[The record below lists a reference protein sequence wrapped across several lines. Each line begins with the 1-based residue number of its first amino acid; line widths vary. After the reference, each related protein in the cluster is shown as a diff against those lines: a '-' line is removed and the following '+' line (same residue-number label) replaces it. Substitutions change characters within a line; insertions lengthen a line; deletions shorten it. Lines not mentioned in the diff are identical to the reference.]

1 MRKKILVGA
10 ILAALP
16 LTAQQSTEENVD
28 LGVLNQIKW
37 QAFNNSQVMDH
48 LFYLS
53 EVYGPRVT
61 SSPNHRAAAEWIV
74 KRLES
79 YGLQNVHLEP
89 WGLFGNSWQ
98 YKKFYGALVE
108 PNYAPFIGFPL
119 AWTPSTHGAITAE
132 VIYAPLHGPADFAKY
147 RGKLRGKLLLMADM
161 RALEMHTEPEAH
173 RLTAGAIKTGPLTRL
188 PSRAAGCRRAS
199 RR

>member
-1 MRKKILVGA
+1 MKRYLIVVGL
-10 ILAALP
+10 LAVTP
-16 LTAQQSTEENVD
+16 LRAQQSESVD
-28 LGVLNQIKW
+28 LNVLNQIKW

-61 SSPNHRAAAEWIV
+61 DSPNHRAAAEWIV

-89 WGLFGNSWQ
+89 WGPFGNSWQ
-98 YKKFYGALVE
+98 YKKFYGALVA

-119 AWTPSTHGAITAE
+119 AWTPGTDGPVTAE
-132 VIYAPLHGPADFAKY
+132 AVLAPIH
-147 RGKLRGKLLLMADM
+147 
-161 RALEMHTEPEAH
+161 
-173 RLTAGAIKTGPLTRL
+173 
-188 PSRAAGCRRAS
+188 S
-199 RR
+199 